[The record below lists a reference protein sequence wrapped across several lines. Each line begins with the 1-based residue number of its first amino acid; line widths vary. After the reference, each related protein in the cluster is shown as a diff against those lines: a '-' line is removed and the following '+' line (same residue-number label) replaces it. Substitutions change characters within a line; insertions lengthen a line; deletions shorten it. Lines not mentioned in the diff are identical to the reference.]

1 MTTDRVSMTNN
12 PAFTAVPLLTHF
24 TRASRSGDALDNLAA
39 ILRDGVIRGS
49 TRMIPGK
56 HPTVCM
62 FDAPLTE
69 LSGLLTRK
77 NRHRYEPF
85 GVAFEKRYAFTRGAR
100 PVIYMPLAEGRR
112 LLAEGE
118 LWRVVAIDLRREPPV
133 DWTFEREWRVP
144 GELRLPDGG
153 AVALV
158 EGWRDVDEIYDR
170 FDGAPPCAGV
180 IPLAHLFGSAR

>member
-1 MTTDRVSMTNN
+1 MGERDN
-12 PAFTAVPLLTHF
+12 PGAWWRAVETIVDLV
-24 TRASRSGDALDNLAA
+24 D
-39 ILRDGVIRGS
+39 V
-49 TRMIPGK
+49 
-56 HPTVCM
+56 
-62 FDAPLTE
+62 APSL
-69 LSGLLTRK
+69 
-77 NRHRYEPF
+77 
-85 GVAFEKRYAFTRGAR
+85 
-100 PVIYMPLAEGRR
+100 
-112 LLAEGE
+112 
-118 LWRVVAIDLRREPPV
+118 DLRREPPV